1 MDAMQG
7 RPHDAGRLLRVQN
20 GGRGDRISGGHR
32 PMTACAL
39 SRVAEM
45 YNAGKTIDEIAEE
58 RGLAVSTICSHLS
71 SYIATGLLDIN
82 NFVSADKREKAMK
95 LMEQAEE
102 IGSVYQTLAEILT
115 TAETSFF
122 LAWMRERK
130 KN

>member
-1 MDAMQG
+1 
-7 RPHDAGRLLRVQN
+7 
-20 GGRGDRISGGHR
+20 
-32 PMTACAL
+32 
-39 SRVAEM
+39 M
-45 YNAGKTIDEIAEE
+45 YNAGKTIDEIVVE

-122 LAWMRERK
+122 LAWMRERN

>member
-1 MDAMQG
+1 MNEIVEKK
-7 RPHDAGRLLRVQN
+7 RERKEKKPKEESN
-20 GGRGDRISGGHR
+20 RI
-32 PMTACAL
+32 TL
-39 SRVAEM
+39 EM
-45 YNAGKTIDEIAEE
+45 YNAGKIIDEIAEE